1 MTTMMTATGLV
12 KAYRGKRAL
21 DHFDLT
27 VAPGEVCGLVGPN
40 GAGKTTFIE
49 LVTGLVRPDEGTITI
64 GGIDAVAQPRRARA
78 VLGVSPQEVALY
90 PNATAREHLRLFGG
104 IHGLRGR
111 RLALAIDEV
120 AAAMALTDVLD
131 QAAGVLSGGQRR
143 RTQAATALIARP
155 RLLLL
160 DEPTAGADPVT
171 RSALLT
177 VVRQLAAAG
186 TAVVYTTHYLPE
198 LDELDATIAFARA
211 GRVVAR
217 GTRDE
222 IDADSLYEEV
232 AA

>member
-21 DHFDLT
+21 DHLDLT
-27 VAPGEVCGLVGPN
+27 VAPGEICGLIGPN

-64 GGIDAVAQPRRARA
+64 DGIDALAQPRRARA

-90 PNATAREHLRLFGG
+90 PGATAREHLRLFGG

-111 RLALAIDEV
+111 RLTLAIDEI
-120 AAAMALTDVLD
+120 AAAMALTDALD

-143 RTQAATALIARP
+143 RTQAATALITRP

-177 VVRQLAAAG
+177 VVRERAASG

-198 LDELDATIAFARA
+198 LNELDATIAFARA

-222 IDADSLYEEV
+222 IDASSLYEEV